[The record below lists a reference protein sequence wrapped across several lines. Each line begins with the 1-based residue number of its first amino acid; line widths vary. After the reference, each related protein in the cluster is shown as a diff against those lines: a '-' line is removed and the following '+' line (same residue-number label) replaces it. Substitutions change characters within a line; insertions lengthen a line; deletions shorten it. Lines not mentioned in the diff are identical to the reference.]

1 VNPLF
6 QKFSDFMEHFDIIVI
21 GAGPGGYP
29 AAIRAA
35 QLGKSVALI
44 EREQL
49 GGTCLNSGCIPT
61 KLFIGAADL
70 YHSVLEAKKIGLN
83 ADALAFDY
91 GRLAKHKNET
101 VAKLRGGV
109 GQLLKMNGVKVFTGT
124 ASFETP
130 RQLSVSSVE
139 KDPIVLDGDRIVLA
153 TGSISSVPGHFPKH
167 ERIVESRT
175 FLNLAALPSRLL
187 VIGGGYIGCELASM
201 AARFGVQVTV
211 VEMAEDILL
220 TFDPD
225 IRREVRKHM
234 ETFLGIRI
242 LTGHPLESLR
252 ADHSG
257 VFGLW
262 DGAELAADLAL
273 VAIGRRTVTQE
284 LQLERAGVSI
294 DARGFVP
301 VNDFGQTNIP
311 TIYAVGDVNG
321 RTLLAHAA
329 TSQGLIA
336 AEHASGK
343 TLDAFET
350 LVPGVVF
357 TSPEIGVAGLSE
369 LEAKQKGIGVRVGKF
384 SFASLGRAI
393 AASHTAGFAKWIVD
407 AETENV
413 IGAAVVGAHA
423 TELIAEAA
431 VAIRAELKVQE
442 IGATIHAHP
451 TFGEI
456 WAEAAHA
463 VHGRAIHSPPV
474 RK

>member
-1 VNPLF
+1 
-6 QKFSDFMEHFDIIVI
+6 MEHFDIVVI

-35 QLGKSVALI
+35 QLGRSVALI

-83 ADALAFDY
+83 ADALTFDY
-91 GRLAKHKNET
+91 ERLAKHKNEAL
-101 VAKLRGGV
+101 AKLRGGV

-124 ASFETP
+124 ASFETS
-130 RQLSVSSVE
+130 RQVTVSAAGKDPVVLDADKVILATGSVSSV
-139 KDPIVLDGDRIVLA
+139 PA
-153 TGSISSVPGHFPKH
+153 HFPKH
-167 ERIVESRT
+167 ERIVESRA
-175 FLNLAALPSRLL
+175 FLNLTALPPRLL

-201 AARFGVQVTV
+201 AARFGTQVTI
-211 VEMAEDILL
+211 VEMQEDILL

-225 IRREVRKHM
+225 IRREVRKRM
-234 ETFLGIRI
+234 ETDLRIRI
-242 LTGHPLESLR
+242 LTGHPLESLQ
-252 ADHSG
+252 AGDSG
-257 VFGLW
+257 VSALW
-262 DGAELAADLAL
+262 DGQELAADLAL
-273 VAIGRRTVTQE
+273 VAIGRRSVTQE
-284 LQLERAGVSI
+284 LQLEKAGLAP
-294 DARGFVP
+294 DARGFIP
-301 VNDFGQTNIP
+301 VNDFGQTNVP

-329 TSQGLIA
+329 TSQGLMA

-343 TLDAFET
+343 SPDAFET

-357 TSPEIGVAGLSE
+357 TSPEIGIVGLSE
-369 LEAKQKGIGVRVGKF
+369 SEARQKGMAIRVGRF
-384 SFASLGRAI
+384 AFASLGRAI

-407 AETENV
+407 EGTETLV
-413 IGAAVVGAHA
+413 GAAVVGAHA

-431 VAIRAELKVQE
+431 VAIRAKLKVQDLSS
-442 IGATIHAHP
+442 TIHAHP

-463 VHGRAIHSPPV
+463 VHGRAIHAPPV